1 MRMQQ
6 YFWSFVIILASTRG
20 VFVFHLGLPPNLTY
34 QLTSVLLIFFGLLA
48 FHSMLINRGVKSLV
62 LLRNLII
69 INFIF
74 IGIISTIH
82 LIISGLETISLL
94 YLFSIFPIIFIFLN
108 YDERLL
114 TSIVWVIALVT
125 SFGVIYFY
133 NIGISGGFEA
143 IKAAHHILR
152 PDKFAYSRI
161 GDTLL
166 PFGYQGNHHD
176 AANILVLCSI
186 LFLIKFIIE
195 PGFKIKFLYFSTLC
209 LTIFSVLLTG
219 SAANTVVLFFMIS
232 LALLVGFK
240 INPHLISF
248 IICFSLFIF
257 VLNWNL
263 LSDFFYFF
271 KKILGHSQLENGGMF
286 NSFDIESILLSV
298 TSFFM
303 GFGYILEV
311 PMINSEVAFIK
322 LLVTLGLMPFSV
334 LMLIVFSPLYYVVI
348 SRRINK
354 DPNQLIIRYNS
365 FSEILHF
372 KSIRRVCQKRL
383 ILSAMPVLTATLTL
397 LHYGSFFRIT
407 SIGLVCVLMAL
418 YFKEYLSAQKCRYF
432 QI

>member
-1 MRMQQ
+1 MRIQQ
-6 YFWSFVIILASTRG
+6 YFWSFVVILASTRG
-20 VFVFHLGLPPNLTY
+20 AFVFHLGLPPNLTY
-34 QLTSVLLIFFGLLA
+34 QLTSVLLILFGLLA
-48 FHSMLINRGVKSLV
+48 FHSMLINRGVKSFV

-74 IGIISTIH
+74 IGIISTIY
-82 LIISGLETISLL
+82 LINGGLENVSLF
-94 YLFSIFPIIFIFLN
+94 YLFSVFPIIFILLN

-161 GDTLL
+161 GDKLL

-176 AANILVLCSI
+176 AANILVICSSF
-186 LFLIKFIIE
+186 FLIKLIIDS
-195 PGFKIKFLYFSTLC
+195 GFKKNLLYLAALC

-219 SAANTVVLFFMIS
+219 SAANTLVLFFVSSITLIFS
-232 LALLVGFK
+232 FK
-240 INPHLISF
+240 FNLYLISF
-248 IICFSLFIF
+248 IICFAPFF

-263 LSDFFYFF
+263 FADYFYFF
-271 KKILGHSQLENGGMF
+271 EKIRGHSQLENDGMF
-286 NSFDIESILLSV
+286 NSLDIESILSSAISV
-298 TSFFM
+298 LM
-303 GFGYILEV
+303 GFGSILEV
-311 PMINSEVAFIK
+311 PMIHSEVAFIK
-322 LLVTLGLMPFSV
+322 LLVGLGFMPFSV

-348 SRRINK
+348 SRRVNK
-354 DPNQLIIRYNS
+354 APDQLIIPYNS
-365 FSEILHF
+365 SEILHF

-383 ILSAMPVLTATLTL
+383 ILSSMPVLTATLTL
-397 LHYGSFFRIT
+397 LHYGSFFRVT

-418 YFKEYLSAQKCRYF
+418 YFKEYLRAQKCRYF